1 MTLNPKPNFIQIA
14 YILYSYENRS
24 LVPKWNRTSTFN
36 ILSVDNYQVF
46 NLPDKEVE
54 IYEY

>member
-1 MTLNPKPNFIQIA
+1 MMTLNPKPYFIQIA
-14 YILYSYENRS
+14 YILYSYENHI
-24 LVPKWNRTSTFN
+24 LVPKSTYN
-36 ILSVDNYQVF
+36 ILSVDNSQVF